1 MIATNMLSIGL
12 KGLEAIIIL
21 HFSSSVIQ
29 VSKVETELNQK
40 SQSAK
45 KSAILAQVGW
55 ITLLFPPLVSNT
67 SNKHMVSTIPTKYQ
81 LCMHSYEITQNTKQ
95 HINS

>member
-1 MIATNMLSIGL
+1 MLSIGL

-45 KSAILAQVGW
+45 KSAILAPGR
-55 ITLLFPPLVSNT
+55 LDHSSFST
-67 SNKHMVSTIPTKYQ
+67 SG
-81 LCMHSYEITQNTKQ
+81 KQ
-95 HINS
+95 HK